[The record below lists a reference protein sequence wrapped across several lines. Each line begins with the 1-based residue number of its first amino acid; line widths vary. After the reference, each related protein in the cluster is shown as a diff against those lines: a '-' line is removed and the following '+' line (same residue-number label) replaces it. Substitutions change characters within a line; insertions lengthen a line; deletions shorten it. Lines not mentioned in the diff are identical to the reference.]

1 MVGYKVLPLGYV
13 KVSDARKARQNPTVS
28 SGGAEVSAFAS
39 FFFFFFSDFL
49 KGEKGRGCISACHP
63 GGHKLIG

>member
-1 MVGYKVLPLGYV
+1 MVGYKVLPPGYV

-39 FFFFFFSDFL
+39 FFFFFPIFS
-49 KGEKGRGCISACHP
+49 KGKKVEGVSLRVTLADTS
-63 GGHKLIG
+63 